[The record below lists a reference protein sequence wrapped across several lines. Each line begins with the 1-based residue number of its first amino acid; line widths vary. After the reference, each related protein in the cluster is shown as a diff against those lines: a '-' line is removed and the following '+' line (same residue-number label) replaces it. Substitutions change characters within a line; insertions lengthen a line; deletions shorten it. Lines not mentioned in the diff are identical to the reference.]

1 MKQTTIKKHKLNIN
15 YLFAK
20 SMSYYS
26 LRQKKIST
34 RCDIFIFVVLG
45 CITSSTRLVIRKT
58 EGVYLTGFCHSKI
71 KL

>member
-34 RCDIFIFVVLG
+34 KCDIFIFVVLG
-45 CITSSTRLVIRKT
+45 YIISGIMLVIRRTK
-58 EGVYLTGFCHSKI
+58 GVYLTGFCHSKI